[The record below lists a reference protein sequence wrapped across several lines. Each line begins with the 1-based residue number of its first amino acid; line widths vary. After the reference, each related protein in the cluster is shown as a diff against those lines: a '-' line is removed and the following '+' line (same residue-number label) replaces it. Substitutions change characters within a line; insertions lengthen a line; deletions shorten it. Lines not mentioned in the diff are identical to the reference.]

1 MKKYLNGKL
10 VELTPAEISAM
21 EKEHARAEAY
31 ERKRPLTEAEVSNML
46 IREQINT
53 LAVDDNTALRMR
65 EFYPEW
71 AANIAYKVGFKVQ
84 YGGKLYKVTTAH
96 TSQADWTPDKAATLF
111 TRIDETHDG
120 SEFDPIPYEGNMALE
135 NGKYYT
141 QNGVVYLCN
150 RNTVNPVYN
159 ALADLVGVYVEV
171 AE

>member
-1 MKKYLNGKL
+1 MYKLLNGKI
-10 VELTPAEISAM
+10 VELTAEEISAM
-21 EKEHARAEAY
+21 QAEARKAEII
-31 ERKRPLTEAEVSNML
+31 ERTRPLTEAEVSNML

-96 TSQADWTPDKAATLF
+96 TSQADWTPGTAATLF

>member
-1 MKKYLNGKL
+1 MKKYINGQYI
-10 VELTPAEISAM
+10 ELTPAEISAM
-21 EKEHARAEAY
+21 QAESRKAEII

-96 TSQADWTPDKAATLF
+96 TSQADWTPKTAATLYA
-111 TRIDETHDG
+111 RIDETHDG

-141 QNGVVYLCN
+141 QYGAVYLCN

>member
-1 MKKYLNGKL
+1 MKKILNGK
-10 VELTPAEISAM
+10 VVPMTAEEIAAM

-96 TSQADWTPDKAATLF
+96 TSQADWTPDTVATLF

-150 RNTVNPVYN
+150 RDTVNPVYN